1 MRMSH
6 FSKDAREHLPLNC
19 GGVLKGETMTHSAV
33 SRGILLLLLAGA
45 LGHAQQ
51 PQEAARAGGDALRE
65 EIVAQERAEL
75 DSLKTGD
82 LTAFANFLADDAVFV
97 DTQGAASKAEVVKN
111 TAGFRLREYTM
122 TDVRFL
128 ALSADSGLIA
138 YRMAETG
145 TSHGK
150 EFAAKVHVSAL
161 WLRRGGRWLCVFSQE
176 TAAK

>member
-1 MRMSH
+1 MI
-6 FSKDAREHLPLNC
+6 
-19 GGVLKGETMTHSAV
+19 HSAV
-33 SRGILLLLLAGA
+33 SRGVLLLLLAAA
-45 LGHAQQ
+45 LSHAQQ
-51 PQEAARAGGDALRE
+51 PQERPAAAMGQEAARAGGEAVRE

-82 LTAFANFLADDAVFV
+82 MTAFANFLAEDAVFV
-97 DTQGAASKAEVVKN
+97 DAQGAAGKAEVVKN

-122 TDVRFL
+122 TDVRFVAL
-128 ALSADSGLIA
+128 AADSGLIA

-161 WLRRGGRWLCVFSQE
+161 WLRRGEKWMCVFSQE

>member
-1 MRMSH
+1 
-6 FSKDAREHLPLNC
+6 
-19 GGVLKGETMTHSAV
+19 MTHSAV
-33 SRGILLLLLAGA
+33 SGGVLLVLLTAA

-51 PQEAARAGGDALRE
+51 PQERPGPAMEKGAAMGPEAARAGGNELRE

-82 LTAFANFLADDAVFV
+82 MTAFANFLADDAVFV
-97 DTQGAASKAEVVKN
+97 DAQGAAGKAEVVKN
-111 TAGFRLREYTM
+111 TAGFRLHEYTM
-122 TDVRFL
+122 TDVRFV

-145 TSHGK
+145 TSRGK

-161 WLRRGGRWLCVFSQE
+161 WLKRGGRWLCVFSQE